1 MAPLHVHLSGVL
13 TFISMVTSTSCM
25 LMVES
30 LVTTRENFL
39 LKGHVMQRQQ
49 TTNSFSCAHLCLRKE
64 GCLSFNYKPSF
75 KMQGLCELSSGTAG
89 HFDDGLKEGAGWLY
103 GQMVRLVKRSS
114 ADSDK
119 PGKKQSFN

>member
-1 MAPLHVHLSGVL
+1 
-13 TFISMVTSTSCM
+13 M

-89 HFDDGLKEGAGWLY
+89 RFDDGLKEGAGWLY